1 MVKLL
6 RRGIS
11 CDKECFGKAKV
22 GCGTRISFRK
32 LLVSAPPSGHET
44 EGSTYNHPMMNV
56 YGVLLL
62 LFLVEI
68 TQGGSDVSVT
78 IASTTAYTLGS
89 ELLYPYG
96 SGVDYLSPQNDDGG
110 PPQLNL
116 TTGVPF
122 FGEMYSSFFMNN
134 NGFLSLK
141 YNITD
146 FRPPSETVSYP
157 FLAPFWS
164 DVDNTQEG
172 SIYYRQTND
181 SNLLVWATSQ
191 LKTYFRLYKFNATWI
206 FVATWEKVM
215 FHGAKTNQ
223 RNTFQV
229 VLISDGKLTFALFN
243 YKALL
248 WPSYLSGP
256 AALASLNNG
265 TSNYTLPG
273 SLTSS
278 MTDLV
283 TGTNVNV
290 TGRWAFNID
299 SISIYFTETFIE
311 TTTYNLL

>member
-1 MVKLL
+1 
-6 RRGIS
+6 
-11 CDKECFGKAKV
+11 
-22 GCGTRISFRK
+22 
-32 LLVSAPPSGHET
+32 
-44 EGSTYNHPMMNV
+44 MMSV

-68 TQGGSDVSVT
+68 TYEGSGASVT
-78 IASTTAYTLGS
+78 TSSTTAYTLGS

-96 SGVDYLSPQNDDGG
+96 SEVDKLSPPDDDGG
-110 PPQLNL
+110 PPLQTLTLN
-116 TTGVPF
+116 VPF
-122 FGEMYSSFFMNN
+122 FGEMYSSFYMNN

-141 YNITD
+141 VNITD
-146 FRPPSETVSYP
+146 YRPPSQTVNYP

-164 DVDNTQEG
+164 DVDNSQEG

-181 SNLLVWATSQ
+181 SDLLVWATSQ

-243 YKALL
+243 YMALL
-248 WPSYLSGP
+248 WPGYLSDP
-256 AALASLNNG
+256 FALASLNNG

-273 SLTSS
+273 SLTNS
-278 MTDLV
+278 MTNLV
-283 TGTNVNV
+283 TGSNVNV

-299 SISIYFTETFIE
+299 SITIYFTETFIGKCNE
-311 TTTYNLL
+311 IVTHHFTKINILMANTSHLHLYTFH